1 MSQMKTCVVMAGL
14 LTLSAI
20 GLGGC
25 DKGVTDKDV
34 TDNQI
39 SLVDVQKL
47 WAKRSDDKS
56 LLLINAEMPAVY
68 QAGHIP
74 GSVNMPWT
82 DFSENQKSGDVD
94 PRITAYDNVIVYG
107 QNRAPGA
114 VQAATKR
121 MLYSGYDVQAF
132 LGGLEEWRAAGL
144 PVDKGPGKK
153 WSEEP
158 RGQLK

>member
-1 MSQMKTCVVMAGL
+1 MNQWKMYAVWIGL
-14 LTLSAI
+14 LALSAV
-20 GLGGC
+20 GMGGC
-25 DKGVTDKDV
+25 DQGVTDKDV
-34 TDNQI
+34 TNNQI

-47 WAKRSDDKS
+47 WAKRSDMS
-56 LLLINAEMPAVY
+56 LLLIDAELPAVY

-82 DFSENQKSGDVD
+82 DFSENQKSGDLD
-94 PRITAYDNVIVYG
+94 PRITAYDNIIVYG

-121 MLYSGYDVQAF
+121 MLYSGYDVKAF
-132 LGGLEEWRAAGL
+132 LGGLEEWKAAGL

-153 WSEEP
+153 WSEVP